1 MSRTSR
7 TKGTLILDSEGLS
20 KIVCDDHRFLARVA
34 EARKANIL
42 AIVSAATLVE
52 ARDPKV
58 SQERFDWAVSRLTI
72 KPVTEDVARSASR
85 LLAEHGMHG
94 HQHAIDAMVA
104 ATALGVPGR
113 RIMLTSD
120 PKDMNK
126 LCGKSVRVVGI

>member
-1 MSRTSR
+1 MLT
-7 TKGTLILDSEGLS
+7 
-20 KIVCDDHRFLARVA
+20 VV
-34 EARKANIL
+34 N
-42 AIVSAATLVE
+42 AATLVE

-72 KPVTEDVARSASR
+72 KPVTEDVARSASQ

>member
-20 KIVCDDHRFLARVA
+20 KIVRDDHRFLARVA
-34 EARKANIL
+34 EARKANML
-42 AIVSAATLVE
+42 TVVSAATLVE

-72 KPVTEDVARSASR
+72 KPVTEDVARSASQ

-126 LCGKSVRVVGI
+126 LCGKSIRVVGI